1 MIASSV
7 ILDVVIVAVVII
19 LSIIGKKRGLFR
31 TLAELVSYIV
41 GWIAASVLA
50 KKVSVAVAEWLRP
63 WVEGKLENIAEDLL
77 ACVDLEQGFEEMI
90 SSLPEGLAKLFLD
103 AGFAGKLEQ
112 LILGN
117 VSFDFGPYVE
127 ELLQNIAYML
137 SFIVLFLIVMFF
149 LRFLIKA
156 LDILTKLPVIHQL
169 NAAGGVLIGA
179 LKGLVLVLLLLWLAG
194 ETGYLV
200 PREAMT
206 HSYIVP
212 YLQDVFPFL

>member
-7 ILDVVIVAVVII
+7 ILDVVIVAAVII

-169 NAAGGVLIGA
+169 NAAGGVLVGA

-194 ETGYLV
+194 ETGYLL